1 MSAEEKELV
10 VTAAEEEVEGPAI
23 IAIYFKRERRVCV
36 CVRERE
42 RERERERNHLYIMMI
57 AK

>member
-1 MSAEEKELV
+1 VSAEEKELV
-10 VTAAEEEVEGPAI
+10 VTAAEEEVEWPAI
-23 IAIYFKRERRVCV
+23 IAIYF
-36 CVRERE
+36 RE